1 MMIEQYQ
8 FGYPETKRKM
18 AIEEALSSSKEN
30 HYENY
35 QGKYRPLPVIEIRI
49 EALVYRMENI
59 RTKNIQ
65 KEWLAR
71 HPECAKDLFTRDPF
85 SIEAQE
91 TQHELLKKVVDKENL
106 LSAFKKDGKKEGMQ
120 QKDPIICSD
129 NGIVVNGNRRLCAW
143 RELYYSDKEKYKHF
157 EMIRVAVLPN
167 HDKVGMAD
175 LEYELQIQ
183 SPMKAEYD
191 WHSTAAD
198 AKERSESGTGIDIIA
213 KKSGKSP
220 NEIGTLIECYDY
232 ASEYLESIGHP
243 DEWSLVDKQFYA
255 FREIVKGRKNLKNPG
270 DKELFQ
276 EISKS
281 ILQTPAKGD
290 RLYNQIPK
298 IVANLGDISPKLTE
312 VFGID
317 IEAETE
323 VEDDLDILGGGDQ
336 SDIDMKNARIA
347 EKIRTAEDPAK
358 VVDTVRIVIE
368 SKDEMEKEKKKKGFI
383 FEQVV
388 KSATA
393 LNNAVSNLSDDMNK
407 EGVARQIENIEAAL
421 VVLKDWIK

>member
-1 MMIEQYQ
+1 MVDQYQ
-8 FGYPETKRKM
+8 FGYPETKRKV
-18 AIEEALSSSKEN
+18 AIEEALSSSKEK

-59 RTKNIQ
+59 RTKNSQ
-65 KEWLAR
+65 KEWLAQ
-71 HPECAKDLFTRDPF
+71 HPNCDRNFFSRDPF
-85 SIEAQE
+85 SIEVQE
-91 TQHELLKKVVDKENL
+91 TQHELLKRLADKENL
-106 LSAFKKDGKKEGMQ
+106 LSAFRKDGMQ
-120 QKDPIICSD
+120 QKEPLICSD

-157 EMIRVAVLPN
+157 EMVRVAVLPN
-167 HDKVGMAD
+167 HDKVGMYD
-175 LEYELQIQ
+175 LEVELQIQ

-191 WHSTAAD
+191 WHSIAAD
-198 AKERSESGTGIDIIA
+198 AKEKTDSGIDLDIIA
-213 KKSGKSP
+213 KKQGKNA
-220 NEIGTLIECYDY
+220 NEILTMIECYDY
-232 ASEYLESIGHP
+232 ASEYLVSIGHP
-243 DEWSLVDKQFYA
+243 DEWSLVDKQYYA
-255 FREIVKGRKNLKNPG
+255 FREIVKGRKSLKNPG

-298 IVANLGDISPKLTE
+298 IVANLRDISPKLTE

-317 IEAETE
+317 IENDNESI
-323 VEDDLDILGGGDQ
+323 DDLDILGGGDQ
-336 SDIDMKNARIA
+336 SDIDMKNAKVA
-347 EKIRTAEDPAK
+347 EKIRIAENPAK

-368 SKDEMEKEKKKKGFI
+368 SKDELEKEKKKKGFI

-388 KSATA
+388 KAATA

-407 EGVARQIENIEAAL
+407 EGVAQQIENIEAACTI
-421 VVLKDWIK
+421 LKDWIK

>member
-1 MMIEQYQ
+1 MIEQYQ
-8 FGYPETKRKM
+8 FGYPETKRKV
-18 AIEEALSSSKEN
+18 AISEALTSSKEN

-59 RTKNIQ
+59 RTKNSQ
-65 KEWLAR
+65 KEWLAQ
-71 HPECAKDLFTRDPF
+71 HPEYDRNFFLRDPF
-85 SIEAQE
+85 AIEVQE
-91 TQHELLKKVVDKENL
+91 TQHGLLKKLVDKENL
-106 LSAFKKDGKKEGMQ
+106 LSAFKKDGKKDGMQ
-120 QKDPIICSD
+120 QKDPLICSD

-157 EMIRVAVLPN
+157 EMVRVAVLPN
-167 HDKVGMAD
+167 HDKMGMYD
-175 LEYELQIQ
+175 LEVELQIQ

-191 WHSTAAD
+191 WHSVAAD
-198 AKERSESGTGIDIIA
+198 AKEKSDAGIDLNIIA
-213 KKSGKSP
+213 KKQGKTAS
-220 NEIGTLIECYDY
+220 EISTMIECYDY
-232 ASEYLESIGHP
+232 ASEYLDSIGHP
-243 DEWSLVDKQFYA
+243 DEWSLVDKQYYA
-255 FREIVKGRKNLKNPG
+255 FREIVKGRKSLKNPG

-298 IVANLGDISPKLTE
+298 IVANLEDISPKLTE

-317 IEAETE
+317 IDDEIEI
-323 VEDDLDILGGGDQ
+323 EDDLDILGGGDQ
-336 SDIDMKNARIA
+336 SDIDMKNAKIA
-347 EKIRTAEDPAK
+347 EKIRTAENPAK

-368 SKDEMEKEKKKKGFI
+368 SKDEIEKEKKKKGFI
-383 FEQVV
+383 FEQVIKAV
-388 KSATA
+388 TA

-407 EGVARQIENIEAAL
+407 DGVARQIENIEAACTI
-421 VVLKDWIK
+421 LKEWIK